1 MVRRRSATRRF
12 SVVRGASA
20 AAVSASILL
29 AAAPA
34 WADKVALLAVAA
46 APGSSADAAA
56 DARAL
61 SETRAAV
68 GLKAH
73 QLAGDDDMAKAKGA
87 VADGVP
93 DTSSEYLAA
102 GKAAQADWTLV
113 GRVEARSGTQ
123 SGVRYRL
130 ELVACLVASGRVES
144 VARDVYGEN
153 QNEQVAEMIGVL
165 LRKEGLGT
173 EEIRW
178 KVQAKEGTAPEPPK
192 EPEKPAPPPPPKGP
206 PPVRHPYAEH
216 APIVFGAGVGLWA
229 AVARPGNARGS
240 SVSSTIEL
248 HGGYALP
255 QLPGLELR
263 ANAGISYLGP
273 SALHVDGGAR
283 YALPLAPTVRLYAGP
298 ELTLGVF
305 APTGADQTPRFLARG
320 ALFLALGLGEH
331 VQIDA
336 LGEFFAAPGGSG
348 ALLLTGGS
356 ARGSVRF

>member
-1 MVRRRSATRRF
+1 M
-12 SVVRGASA
+12 
-20 AAVSASILL
+20 
-29 AAAPA
+29 
-34 WADKVALLAVAA
+34 ADKVAVLAVAA
-46 APGSSADAAA
+46 APGTSADAAA

-61 SETRAAV
+61 TETRAAV

-73 QLAGDDDMAKAKGA
+73 QLAGDDDMAKAKAA
-87 VADGVP
+87 VTDGVP

-113 GRVEARSGTQ
+113 GRVESRSGTT

-153 QNEQVAEMIGVL
+153 QNEQVAEMLGVL
-165 LRKEGLGT
+165 LRKEGLGA

-178 KVQAKEGTAPEPPK
+178 KVQAKEGAPPKEPPPPK
-192 EPEKPAPPPPPKGP
+192 EPEKPVPPKP
-206 PPVRHPYAEH
+206 PSPPAVRHPYAEH
-216 APIVFGAGVGLWA
+216 APIVLGAGVGFWG
-229 AVARPGNARGS
+229 AVSRPSNARGS
-240 SVSSTIEL
+240 SFSSTIEL

-255 QLPGLELR
+255 VPGLELR
-263 ANAGISYLGP
+263 ANAGLSYVGP
-273 SALHVDGGAR
+273 SSLHVDGGAR
-283 YALPLAPTVRLYAGP
+283 YALPLAPTVRLYGGP
-298 ELTLGVF
+298 EITLGVF

-320 ALFLALGLGEH
+320 ALFVALGIGEH

-348 ALLLTGGS
+348 AILLTGGS

>member
-1 MVRRRSATRRF
+1 ML
-12 SVVRGASA
+12 RGASA
-20 AAVSASILL
+20 TLVAASIVL

-34 WADKVALLAVAA
+34 LADKVAVLAVAA

-61 SETRAAV
+61 TETRAAI

-73 QLAGDDDMAKAKGA
+73 QLAGDDDMAKAKAA
-87 VADGVP
+87 VTDGVP

-113 GRVEARSGTQ
+113 GRVEARSSTT

-153 QNEQVAEMIGVL
+153 QNEQLAEMLGVL
-165 LRKEGLGT
+165 LRKEGLGA

-178 KVQAKEGTAPEPPK
+178 KVQAKEGAPPAAPTPPK
-192 EPEKPAPPPPPKGP
+192 EPEKPAAPKPPSPPA
-206 PPVRHPYAEH
+206 VRHPYAEH
-216 APIVFGAGVGLWA
+216 APIVLGAGVGFWGA
-229 AVARPGNARGS
+229 AARPSNARGS
-240 SVSSTIEL
+240 SFSSTVEL

-255 QLPGLELR
+255 QVPGLELR
-263 ANAGISYLGP
+263 ANAGLAYVGP
-273 SALHVDGGAR
+273 SSLHVDGGAR
-283 YALPLAPTVRLYAGP
+283 YALPLAPTVRLYGGP
-298 ELTLGVF
+298 EITLGVF

-320 ALFLALGLGEH
+320 ALFLALGIGEH